1 MEIKSELDNLQIYFN
16 KMKSVKDENIQL
28 AGLEK
33 LKQKVI

>member
-16 KMKSVKDENIQL
+16 KMKSVNDENIQL
-28 AGLEK
+28 VGLEK